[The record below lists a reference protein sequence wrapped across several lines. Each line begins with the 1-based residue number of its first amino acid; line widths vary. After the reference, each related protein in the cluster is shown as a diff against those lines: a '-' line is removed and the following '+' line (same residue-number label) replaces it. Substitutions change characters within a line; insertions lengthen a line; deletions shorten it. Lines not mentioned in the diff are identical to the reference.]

1 MYLSDEKFREAMT
14 YNENQ
19 GFSNREILMIQK
31 TLEVKEKTG
40 SWNEQTIYSIA
51 RFQEGNGITPDGKI
65 WRSNKGDT
73 WPFIRYLA
81 IETAEIDESIELGV
95 WCDCLAKNV
104 LKKKYFRKL
113 KSLNIKTLALMI
125 NESNTI
131 EENIPFKVRWKKSE
145 LKKAA
150 NLAEEFDINLV
161 YTVWPRPDKNLIDEI
176 FIFLKN
182 NADLRKLKAIE
193 MDAEGN
199 WDVKFLKGFKDM
211 LSASNYLNRMLDD
224 FCKNKI
230 RKDLTTFPAHKENC
244 NQAQLSKYMDCLFPQ
259 AYSVRNRKNHLV
271 SISHRLGPGNLQ
283 NWALSRTELV
293 PNFQNK
299 ILGCGLSIYDQYGF
313 EGLSPEE
320 ALYLAARTAV
330 VLGATELKFW
340 SSKYLLGKMANNYSE
355 NFFKSLKK
363 ERKK

>member
-1 MYLSDEKFREAMT
+1 MYLSDEDVNEAID
-14 YNENQ
+14 YNFLQ
-19 GFSNREILMIQK
+19 VFSNREILMIQK

-65 WRSNKGDT
+65 WRSNKGNT
-73 WPFIRYLA
+73 WPFIRSMA
-81 IETAEIDESIELGV
+81 IETAKIDESIELGV

-125 NESNTI
+125 NESNTN
-131 EENIPFKVRWKKSE
+131 EENVPFLLRWKKSE

-150 NLAEEFDINLV
+150 NLAEEFDIKLV
-161 YTVWPRPDKNLIDEI
+161 YTFWPRPDKDLIDEI

-182 NADLRKLKAIE
+182 NADFRKLKAIE
-193 MDAEGN
+193 VDTEGN

-211 LSASNYLNRMLDD
+211 ILASRYLNRMLND
-224 FCKNKI
+224 FCKNKL
-230 RKDLTTFPAHKENC
+230 RKELTTFPAHKENC
-244 NQAQLSKYMDCLFPQ
+244 GEAQLSKYMDALFPQ
-259 AYSVRNRKNHLV
+259 AYSVRNRKNHLI
-271 SISHRLGPGNLQ
+271 SISNRLAPGNLQ
-283 NWALSRTELV
+283 EWALSRAELV
-293 PNFQNK
+293 PGFENK
-299 ILGCGLSIYDQYGF
+299 LLGCGLALYGQYGF
-313 EGLSPEE
+313 EDLIPED
-320 ALYLAARTAV
+320 AVYLAARTAV
-330 VLGATELKFW
+330 VLGARELRFW
-340 SSKYLLGKMANNYSE
+340 SSKHLLGEKANNYSE